1 MKTLKNLLNNNNPY
15 STTCSL
21 NTSPWISTYGIVTNS
36 PSNTTTITIGNN
48 TNYIHQVPAMIQIP
62 GTDIFIRDDWQNNM
76 IVWFMTKYGAA
87 DVLEFIDQ
95 YSTYGLFLDPSLK
108 DYLDRQRKILRRE
121 KKINSILGEVE

>member
-1 MKTLKNLLNNNNPY
+1 MKTLKNLLNNNNHN

-21 NTSPWISTYGIVTNS
+21 NTSPWISTYGIVTQS

-48 TNYIHQVPAMIQIP
+48 TNYTHRVPAMIQIP

-87 DVLEFIDQ
+87 DVLEFLDQ
-95 YSTYGLFLDPSLK
+95 YSTYGLFLDPGLK

-121 KKINSILGEVE
+121 KKINSILGKVE

>member
-1 MKTLKNLLNNNNPY
+1 MKTQKNLLNNNNQN

-21 NTSPWISTYGIVTNS
+21 NTSPWISTYGIVTSS
-36 PSNTTTITIGNN
+36 PSNTTTINIGNN
-48 TNYIHQVPAMIQIP
+48 TNITHRVPAMRIP

-87 DVLEFIDQ
+87 DVLEFLDQ
-95 YSTYGLFLDPSLK
+95 YSTYGLFLDPGLK

-121 KKINSILGEVE
+121 KKIDSILGKVE

>member
-1 MKTLKNLLNNNNPY
+1 MKTLKNLLNNNNQN

-21 NTSPWISTYGIVTNS
+21 NTLPWISTHGIVTQS

-48 TNYIHQVPAMIQIP
+48 TNYTHQVPAMIQIP

-87 DVLEFIDQ
+87 DVLEFLDQ
-95 YSTYGLFLDPSLK
+95 YSTYGLFLDPGLK

-121 KKINSILGEVE
+121 KKINSILDTAE